1 MKIYI
6 KMKIIYPK
14 KYLVIISTP
23 ILTLLLLCFA
33 WSSNAQKVDTLINMG
48 IYKSYFSYGVKQ
60 PLYVTYNLYKG
71 GGDCDRKEEH
81 FSFKKCGVATASDA
95 DYKTL
100 DKFDKGHFANAE
112 DFASD
117 CEKEEKTFCYYNCV
131 PQTVKLNRGI
141 WKKWEEN
148 IRLQSQTQ
156 RLFVI
161 AGAIYDKKI
170 INSGIAVP
178 TYCYKIVVDTKTK
191 KVLYCL
197 IFPNDLSNAVKKI
210 SLAKLKKKLGYD
222 LMP

>member
-1 MKIYI
+1 MKNTNL
-6 KMKIIYPK
+6 K
-14 KYLVIISTP
+14 KYLPKNSIP
-23 ILTLLLLCFA
+23 ILVILLLCFA
-33 WSSNAQKVDTLINMG
+33 LPSNAQKVDTVINMG

-71 GGDCDRKEEH
+71 GGTCDRKEEH
-81 FSFKKCGVATASDA
+81 FSFKKCGLTTATDA
-95 DYKTL
+95 EYKIL
-100 DKFDKGHFANAE
+100 DKFDKGHLANAE
-112 DFASD
+112 DFAND

-148 IRLQSQTQ
+148 ILLQSQTQ

-170 INSGIAVP
+170 ITTGIAVP
-178 TYCYKIVVDTKTK
+178 IYCYKIVVDTKTK
-191 KVLYCL
+191 KVMYCL
-197 IFPNDLSNAVKKI
+197 IFPNDESNTVKKI
-210 SLAKLKKKLGYD
+210 SLVKLKKKLGYD